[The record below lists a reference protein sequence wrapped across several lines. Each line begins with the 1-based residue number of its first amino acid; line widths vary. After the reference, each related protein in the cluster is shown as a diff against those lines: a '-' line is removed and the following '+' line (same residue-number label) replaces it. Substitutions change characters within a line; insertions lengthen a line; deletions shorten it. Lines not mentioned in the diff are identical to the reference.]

1 MQKYVMEF
9 IGTFFL
15 VLAIGSTVVEPGA
28 GHLAPLAIGATFM
41 VMIYAGGYISG
52 AHYNPAVT
60 FAVWL
65 RGKCPSA
72 EVPGYIASQLLASVA
87 ASLVVIY
94 LKGGGGFVTTT
105 PAATGIVAEF
115 IGTFALVFVILQV
128 ATSKAT
134 AGNAYYGAAIALT
147 VVGMAYAL
155 GGISGGAFNPA
166 VVLGLVVMG
175 LKAPA
180 DIWIFLVGNLS
191 AAAAAA
197 YTFKF
202 LNPGDR

>member
-28 GHLAPLAIGATFM
+28 GHLAPLAIGATLM

>member
-28 GHLAPLAIGATFM
+28 GHLAPLAIGATLM

-191 AAAAAA
+191 AAAVAA

>member
-28 GHLAPLAIGATFM
+28 GNLAPLAIGATLM

-65 RGKCPSA
+65 RGKCPSS

-105 PAATGIVAEF
+105 PVGTGLAAEF
-115 IGTFALVFVILQV
+115 IGTFALVLVILQV
-128 ATSKAT
+128 ATAKAT

-147 VVGMAYAL
+147 VVGMAYSL

-166 VVLGLVVMG
+166 VVLGLIVMG

-180 DIWIFLVGNLS
+180 DIWIFLAGNL
-191 AAAAAA
+191 AAAGTAA